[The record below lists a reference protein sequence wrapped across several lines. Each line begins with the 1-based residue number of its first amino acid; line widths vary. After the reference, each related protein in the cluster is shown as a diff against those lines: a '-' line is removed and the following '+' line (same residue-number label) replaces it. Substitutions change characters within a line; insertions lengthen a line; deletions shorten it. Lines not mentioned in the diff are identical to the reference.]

1 MFIFF
6 TMYKSHKNLK
16 IYSSYTKLYKY
27 VLEVFAGQKKSMKK
41 VEFTLVKIILIENV
55 WYFTGKYSYKIISVL
70 QLLYF
75 LTIASKLY
83 NSK

>member
-27 VLEVFAGQKKSMKK
+27 VLEVFAGQKR
-41 VEFTLVKIILIENV
+41 
-55 WYFTGKYSYKIISVL
+55 KYEKGRICG
-70 QLLYF
+70 LLW
-75 LTIASKLY
+75 LK
-83 NSK
+83 

>member
-16 IYSSYTKLYKY
+16 IYISYTKLYKY

-41 VEFTLVKIILIENV
+41 VEFVV
-55 WYFTGKYSYKIISVL
+55 YFG
-70 QLLYF
+70 
-75 LTIASKLY
+75 
-83 NSK
+83 